1 MWLII
6 LLDQLSIVDLV
17 SHYLTNY
24 LMERELILMRTAR
37 KSRTFLHSPGWRG
50 SLSGISSP
58 FGLLSRSWGQIIHVL
73 RTRAPLYSGPKP
85 LSRSTCMC

>member
-6 LLDQLSIVDLV
+6 LLDQLPIVDLV

-24 LMERELILMRTAR
+24 LMGRELILMHTVLR
-37 KSRTFLHSPGWRG
+37 SRTFLHSPGWRG

-58 FGLLSRSWGQIIHVL
+58 FGLLSR
-73 RTRAPLYSGPKP
+73 T
-85 LSRSTCMC
+85 